1 MGHVGGSLPM
11 RSTWGVLAMVLT
23 VSWEPSPSATRMDS
37 AMNIQTR
44 ALDECSL
51 VLPRSELTL
60 QAETLDAP
68 CSETS
73 VSLSNHAQSI

>member
-1 MGHVGGSLPM
+1 
-11 RSTWGVLAMVLT
+11 
-23 VSWEPSPSATRMDS
+23 
-37 AMNIQTR
+37 MNIQTR
-44 ALDECSL
+44 ALDKCSL

-73 VSLSNHAQSI
+73 VFPNNYTQSI